1 MAAAT
6 PGKPMAHPGLDLHPS
21 STAVHNQNP
30 VVASASA
37 SASASATASASA
49 SASFNEVDPKERLDA
64 AQRRLERVLTIDP
77 GMGVIR
83 DADAGYDTALRV
95 AEQKGERV
103 PHRVW

>member
-21 STAVHNQNP
+21 STAVHTQNP

-37 SASASATASASA
+37 SATA

>member
-37 SASASATASASA
+37 SATA

-95 AEQKGERV
+95 AEQMGEWV